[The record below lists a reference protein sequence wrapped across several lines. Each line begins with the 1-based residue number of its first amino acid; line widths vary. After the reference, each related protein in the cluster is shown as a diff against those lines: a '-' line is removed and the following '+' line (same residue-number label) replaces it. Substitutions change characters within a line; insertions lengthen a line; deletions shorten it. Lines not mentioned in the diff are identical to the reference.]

1 MLFRS
6 TVFML
11 TVRALLLRRRS
22 LALLLAVA
30 TVPFFVVLNTLR
42 GDLSPDVQAIIVGRL
57 LITTVTPLVALVLAV
72 TAIGDERESGTI
84 VYLVTSRLSRMQV
97 AGEKALAA
105 VACAVVLLLPA
116 LLSIVYLGSRL
127 GVGADNI
134 LRAVAGTVLVAAVY
148 AAVFVA
154 VGLVLRRALIAGI
167 VYILI
172 WEGAIATVA
181 PSAERVSLTAWG
193 RAITDGGLYG
203 LEEGLVP
210 TLSATSGGSLSNT
223 LSTFKY
229 SSALRPPSLNTA

>member
-1 MLFRS
+1 MPLQ
-6 TVFML
+6 
-11 TVRALLLRRRS
+11 RAR
-22 LALLLAVA
+22 
-30 TVPFFVVLNTLR
+30 P
-42 GDLSPDVQAIIVGRL
+42 
-57 LITTVTPLVALVLAV
+57 
-72 TAIGDERESGTI
+72 
-84 VYLVTSRLSRMQV
+84 
-97 AGEKALAA
+97 AA

-167 VYILI
+167 IYILV

-193 RAITDGGLYG
+193 RAISDGGL
-203 LEEGLVP
+203 
-210 TLSATSGGSLSNT
+210 
-223 LSTFKY
+223 
-229 SSALRPPSLNTA
+229 